1 MKIGVV
7 ANRRKAGVEDVL
19 ERLRL
24 WAKKSGVN
32 VVLLGEGDP
41 SADEEKDLDHLDFV
55 VTLGGDG
62 TLLRAARL
70 VGERETPLL
79 GVNLG
84 SLGFLTEVGAGELEA
99 GLSALAGGDYSLEA
113 RMKLAGTIRSPGRK
127 EVCFSALNDAV
138 ITRAGAT
145 RIGHFQTY
153 LGSGLISRY
162 TADGLILSTPTGSTA
177 YNLSAGGPL
186 VSPTMRLILMT
197 PICPHTL
204 GMRPLILPEAE
215 QVHVEFTEPGEELRL
230 TVDGQES
237 FVLTSDAVVRVTAS
251 AHSTRLLRTGG
262 AEFYD
267 VLRRKLYWGKR
278 E

>member
-7 ANRRKAGVEDVL
+7 ANRRKAGVDDVL
-19 ERLRL
+19 GRLHL
-24 WAKKSGVN
+24 WARNAEVD
-32 VVLLGEGDP
+32 VLLLGEGDP
-41 SADEEKDLDHLDFV
+41 SADEERNLDHVDFV
-55 VTLGGDG
+55 VSLGGDG

-70 VGERETPLL
+70 LGDRETPLL

-84 SLGFLTEVGAGELEA
+84 SLGFLTEVTTGELEA
-99 GLSALAGGDYSLEA
+99 ALSSLTSGDYSLET
-113 RMKLAGTIRSPGRK
+113 RMKVAGTIQSPGRK
-127 EVCFSALNDAV
+127 EVSFSALNDVV

-186 VSPTMRLILMT
+186 VDPTMRLILMT

-204 GMRPLILPEAE
+204 GMRPLILPERE
-215 QVHVEFTEPGEELRL
+215 QIHVEFTQPGEELRL

-237 FVLTSDAVVRVTAS
+237 FVLGSDAVVRVTAS

-262 AEFYD
+262 ADFYD
-267 VLRRKLYWGKR
+267 ILRRKLYWGKR